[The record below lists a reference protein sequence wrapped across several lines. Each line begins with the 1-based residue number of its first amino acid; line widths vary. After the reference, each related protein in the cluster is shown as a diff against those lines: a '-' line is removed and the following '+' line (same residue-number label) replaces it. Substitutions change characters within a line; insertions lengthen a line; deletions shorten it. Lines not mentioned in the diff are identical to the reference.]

1 VAHLASA
8 TTLPPTPA
16 TSATPATPAIRP
28 TREGTPA
35 PTDSTGKTARTL
47 TVGRGL
53 VLSGK
58 IEACD
63 ILIVEGTLTADI
75 AGCRELHVA
84 PGGLFTGS
92 ASVETAEIRG
102 RFEGALNVSGR
113 LLIHANGK
121 VAAEVRYNQIEIER
135 GGEISGHVQAQDGQS
150 AATPLPRRA

>member
-8 TTLPPTPA
+8 TTLPPATPG
-16 TSATPATPAIRP
+16 TPATPAIRP
-28 TREGTPA
+28 TREAAPA
-35 PTDSTGKTARTL
+35 ATDSTGKTARTL

-92 ASVETAEIRG
+92 ASVESAEISG
-102 RFEGALNVSGR
+102 RFEGTLEVSGR
-113 LLIHANGK
+113 LSVRDGGRVHAT
-121 VAAEVRYNQIEIER
+121 VRYREIEVQC
-135 GGEISGHVQAQDGQS
+135 GGQIAGSVERQA
-150 AATPLPRRA
+150 